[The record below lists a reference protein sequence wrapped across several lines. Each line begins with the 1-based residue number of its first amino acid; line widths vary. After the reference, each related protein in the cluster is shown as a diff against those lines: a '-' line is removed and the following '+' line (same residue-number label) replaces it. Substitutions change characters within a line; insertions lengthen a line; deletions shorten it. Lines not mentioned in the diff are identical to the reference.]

1 MPIWHR
7 SRRHCGRDGYRRV
20 VDVDEIEKLP
30 PTAWVLIGAAAAVGF
45 GVSWAW
51 RWYRQ
56 YSARKSLLQA
66 VTAAGSDHTVDVL
79 VPDGMGGGFHVDF
92 LLLTSRGVLVVD
104 LRDVQGN
111 IFGGDQMAEW
121 TVMDGPRRFTF
132 TNPQSSLY
140 DRIAAVKAVAG
151 EVPVEGRI
159 VFTRRGKFPKGLPK
173 WTLMVDSLRAEFPS
187 VDYDSTAVSRYSESW
202 QKLKGAVKPS
212 YMAHMR

>member
-1 MPIWHR
+1 M
-7 SRRHCGRDGYRRV
+7 
-20 VDVDEIEKLP
+20 DELSHLP
-30 PTAWVLIGAAAAVGF
+30 PTAWVLIGCAAAVGF
-45 GVSWAW
+45 GISWLW
-51 RWYRQ
+51 RWYRL
-56 YSARKSLLQA
+56 YSARKALRAA
-66 VTAAGSDHTVDVL
+66 VTAAGSDNLVDML

-92 LLLTSRGVLVVD
+92 LLLTARGILVVD

-111 IFGGDQMAEW
+111 IFGGDQMADW
-121 TVMDGPRRFTF
+121 TVFDGPRRFTF
-132 TNPQSSLY
+132 TNPQSALY

-187 VDYDSTAVSRYSESW
+187 VDYDSGAIARYRDSW
-202 QKLKGAVKPS
+202 QRLKSAVKPS